1 MRIFHSCGHVL
12 GGSLLIAGTSIGV
25 GMLAMPIV
33 TGQGGFIPA
42 FVIYILCWLFMLSTG
57 LLLLEVALQLPKD
70 INFITM
76 TKRMLG
82 NWGKDTTWVVY
93 LFLFITVMIAH
104 VAGGGAVLNELIG
117 TRLPEWAAIVLYVIL
132 FSPVVYLGTHSVDRL
147 NLLLM
152 AGVFAT
158 YLFFIIV
165 STKEINLN
173 LLTYKN
179 WGKAWF
185 ALPVLFTSFTYQ
197 VIIPTLVTYMNRDVR
212 KLRLALIFGTTIPLL
227 VYLIWEFFILGI
239 IPVEGP
245 NGLIEARE
253 QGHNAVMPL
262 VHFVNNRYLL
272 WVSKIFAFFTLTAS
286 YIALSL
292 AFVDFLSD
300 GLKLKKTHLNKFYLC
315 LLVFLPP
322 TIITLVYPNLF
333 LKALGYAGGISCAIL
348 FGLFP
353 ALMAWIGRYKH
364 RYPKKNWLLPGGKF
378 VLSLLIL
385 FFVFEFVIEII
396 DHF

>member
-1 MRIFHSCGHVL
+1 MKIFHSCGHVL

-76 TKRMLG
+76 TQRMLG

-104 VAGGGAVLNELIG
+104 VAGGGAVLNELLG
-117 TRLPEWAAIVLYVIL
+117 ARLPEWAAVIIYVVL

-147 NLLLM
+147 NLILM
-152 AGVFAT
+152 AGVFST
-158 YLFFIIV
+158 YLFFIIS

-197 VIIPTLVTYMNRDVR
+197 VIIPTLVTYMKRDVR
-212 KLRLALIFGTTIPLL
+212 KLRLALILGTSIPLL

-245 NGLIEARE
+245 NGLIEA
-253 QGHNAVMPL
+253 QKLGHNAVMPL
-262 VHFVNNRYLL
+262 VHFVQ
-272 WVSKIFAFFTLTAS
+272 TLISSGSPKSLPSSPSPPPTSPSPSLSSTSYPTAS
-286 YIALSL
+286 S
-292 AFVDFLSD
+292 S
-300 GLKLKKTHLNKFYLC
+300 KK
-315 LLVFLPP
+315 P
-322 TIITLVYPNLF
+322 
-333 LKALGYAGGISCAIL
+333 ISTNSTSASSYSS
-348 FGLFP
+348 P
-353 ALMAWIGRYKH
+353 Q
-364 RYPKKNWLLPGGKF
+364 PSSP
-378 VLSLLIL
+378 
-385 FFVFEFVIEII
+385 
-396 DHF
+396 